1 MNVVDLLTA
10 SDKTGKDK
18 MEANPGKRFNRRE
31 LDFSADAQ
39 EYVVVYPAKDEPTEG
54 YRFWIARAQEPVS
67 YEINK
72 KKKAVV
78 VYYTAKGNTE
88 YLEFEQESPRK
99 IKIHFAMLMGK
110 IDTQSLNQ
118 ISDTQISISISERN
132 KWSSLA
138 KELDKEE
145 IVSLE
150 V

>member
-31 LDFSADAQ
+31 LDFS
-39 EYVVVYPAKDEPTEG
+39 
-54 YRFWIARAQEPVS
+54 AQEPVS

-138 KELDKEE
+138 KELDKR
-145 IVSLE
+145 
-150 V
+150 